1 MLNFLYEI
9 EFNSDELYDNT
20 IDYTDNSTNKFD
32 TSMKSQYLQLCKSIF
47 KHHPT

>member
-20 IDYTDNSTNKFD
+20 IDYTDDSTNMFD
-32 TSMKSQYLQLCKSIF
+32 TPMKKPRSSTLQIYL
-47 KHHPT
+47 